1 MRQKHTQ
8 GPYHGFSWNLGGLI
22 HLWVGLTTPNIFG
35 LGLPLWAGQP
45 YPGSDFT
52 SNVQTFTYRSDN
64 PEMKNFLYI
73 SKDINGKFWISARAR
88 HFLKGSLSKKK
99 FWDFGFLVSDPFKK
113 WSEDPQIENLQLSYL
128 PIYRKFFIS
137 GLSDHF
143 LEGSLTK
150 KPKSQNLFYSYDPF
164 KKWFYNPK
172 IENFPL
178 MFLLIYHLVSRMKST
193 MSWPYLMIDIYW
205 VISHIFISQT
215 D

>member
-8 GPYHGFSWNLGGLI
+8 GPYHGFPWNLGGLI

-99 FWDFGFLVSDPFKK
+99 FWDFGFLVSDPSKK
-113 WSEDPQIENLQLSYL
+113 WSDNPEMKNFLYISKKING
-128 PIYRKFFIS
+128 KFSIWGS
-137 GLSDHF
+137 SDHF
-143 LEGSLTK
+143 LKGSLTK
-150 KPKSQNLFYSYDPF
+150 KPKSQKIVLVRDPF
-164 KKWFYNPK
+164 RKWPLAAK
-172 IENFPL
+172 IQNFPL
-178 MFLLIYHLVSRMKST
+178 MPLLIYNKK
-193 MSWPYLMIDIYW
+193 
-205 VISHIFISQT
+205 F
-215 D
+215 